1 MQASARC
8 VSTVDLAGERS
19 AEQTT
24 VSAPLVVAQ
33 TPWMQIDDAFYEAC
47 GYVWALLHILRA
59 VEIDFRGVLA
69 DENAV
74 ASLQEVIRLLEQTQV
89 APSSPVVLNGDPL
102 GWVANYSSVG
112 SPTTP
117 KRW

>member
-1 MQASARC
+1 
-8 VSTVDLAGERS
+8 
-19 AEQTT
+19 
-24 VSAPLVVAQ
+24 
-33 TPWMQIDDAFYEAC
+33 MQIDDAFYEAC

-102 GWVANYSSVG
+102 GWVANYSKAMVSYISPAHAAIIDLRTPCQVIGGVG
-112 SPTTP
+112 
-117 KRW
+117 